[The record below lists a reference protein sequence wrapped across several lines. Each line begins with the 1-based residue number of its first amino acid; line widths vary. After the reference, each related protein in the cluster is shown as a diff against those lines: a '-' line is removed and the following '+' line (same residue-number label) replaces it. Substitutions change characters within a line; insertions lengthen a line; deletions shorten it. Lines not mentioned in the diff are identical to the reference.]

1 MVGRVRIARL
11 PIGAQLRARLGEP
24 VLVRALDSSPRS
36 RVWLVELGGVPAI
49 CKQITGGPDAA
60 ERYRREVTALRAAAG
75 VVPDLL
81 GVDPD
86 ARVLVLEYVA
96 TDGPT
101 AAGWHVDYAV
111 ALARLH
117 ASSPP
122 DGVLPPHAGPGSA
135 QVASFL
141 RFAGRLGVAVPD
153 AAHDEL
159 LALTERLRAA
169 PRDALLHGDPCPDN
183 AVATADGIRFI
194 DLEQAAVGSGAVE
207 LAYLSMG
214 FPTCW
219 CVTATPPAIVAEAI
233 AAYRETWR
241 GIAGAPPAGD
251 LTDACVGWVITGDAL
266 VERARRGGGD
276 HLARAVAG
284 DWEWGT
290 ATARERLA
298 HRLGV
303 AAVAAEGR
311 ADLDAAGR
319 LCAALRVRLL
329 ERWPALRSV
338 PVVRGDPLAAK
349 HA

>member
-1 MVGRVRIARL
+1 MVVGVRIARL
-11 PIGAQLRARLGEP
+11 PIGPVLRARLGEP

-36 RVWLVELGGVPAI
+36 RVWLVEFGGVPAV
-49 CKQITGGPDAA
+49 CKQITGGADAA

-96 TDGPT
+96 ADGPT

-117 ASSPP
+117 ACLPAEEA
-122 DGVLPPHAGPGSA
+122 LPPHAGPGSSE
-135 QVASFL
+135 VAAFV
-141 RFAGRLGVAVPD
+141 RFAGRLDVAVPG
-153 AAHDEL
+153 AAQDDL
-159 LALTERLRAA
+159 LALVDRLAA
-169 PRDALLHGDPCPDN
+169 VPRDALLHGDPCPDN
-183 AVATADGIRFI
+183 AVATAGGMRFI

-207 LAYLSMG
+207 LAYLGMG

-219 CVTATPPAIVAEAI
+219 CVAATPPAIVAEAVE
-233 AAYRETWR
+233 AYGATWR
-241 GIAGAPPAGD
+241 GIVGAAPAGD
-251 LTDACVGWVITGDAL
+251 LADACVGWVITGDAL

-276 HLARAVAG
+276 HLARAVAA

-303 AAVAAEGR
+303 AAAAAEGR
-311 ADLDAAGR
+311 ADLAAVAR
-319 LCAALRVRLL
+319 LCAALRTRLL
-329 ERWPALRSV
+329 DRWPALRAV

-349 HA
+349 RP